1 MPTAGRG
8 YSRGNLASKQCI
20 PIMFRNT
27 WICVAIERGVPLPII
42 AELVGNSVEVL
53 IKHYVHM
60 AGKKDA
66 LKAAALKAVSA

>member
-1 MPTAGRG
+1 
-8 YSRGNLASKQCI
+8 
-20 PIMFRNT
+20 MFRNT